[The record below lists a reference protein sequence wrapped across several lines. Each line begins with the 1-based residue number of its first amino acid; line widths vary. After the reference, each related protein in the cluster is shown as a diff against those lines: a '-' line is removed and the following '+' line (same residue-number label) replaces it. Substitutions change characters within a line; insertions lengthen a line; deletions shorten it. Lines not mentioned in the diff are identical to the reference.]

1 MKTLALGAVLVAAIG
16 SIGGWVSTFEPVIH
30 PAVKT
35 ESRQVNE
42 EQAGA
47 SLLGQFRTSFT
58 SWLWLRTDLYLHNGV
73 EMRKLTESEMKS
85 GEEAAHNA
93 DHDDDGLCVDGT
105 TATVIPS
112 AERDFRGVFGD
123 IERATTAFQDMS
135 SHHHNDP
142 KTTLPLFRLLTMIDP
157 QFTPAWVVGGSIMA
171 RDHNAYAQREAETF
185 LRRGLY
191 ENPKALTIRVQLGEL
206 QIVQRHDLESGAAT
220 MKEAIRIGTLNP
232 RHLDE
237 EDAMA
242 LDNAFRWLALCQRD
256 LGDLDG
262 MEATARYGLTFFQND
277 KALERLRDSNG
288 VPTVPT
294 ILRDSPAN

>member
-1 MKTLALGAVLVAAIG
+1 MKTFALAMVLFAATA

-30 PAVKT
+30 PVVKT

-73 EMRKLTESEMKS
+73 EMRKLTDAEMRT

-93 DHDDDGLCVDGT
+93 DHDDDGLCIDGT

-123 IERATTAFQDMS
+123 IERATTAFEDMS

-142 KTTLPLFRLLTMIDP
+142 KTTLPLFRLLTLIDP

-171 RDHNAYAQREAETF
+171 RDRSAHALREAEAF

-206 QIVQRHDLESGAAT
+206 QIVKKHDLEAGAAT
-220 MKEAIRIGTLNP
+220 MKEAVRIGTLNP
-232 RHLDE
+232 KRLDE
-237 EDAMA
+237 EDELA
-242 LDNAFRWLALCQRD
+242 LDDAFRWLALCQRD

-262 MEATARYGLTFFQND
+262 MEATARFGLTLFPKD
-277 KALERLRDSNG
+277 KALERLLKDS
-288 VPTVPT
+288 VPMVPT
-294 ILRDSPAN
+294 ILRDSASN